1 MTRKVNC
8 SVMQGPCFPAQ
19 LEQRGATLV
28 VTMIMLVLITILGF
42 GAMQTSTMQERM
54 SGNLRDKNISFQA
67 AEAGLRD
74 REGWLLSLRKLPN
87 SIDSSP
93 VEYGTESTVNL
104 SGVLSDPM
112 ALVEEKYFI
121 PDSLDIGFEPKKGRD
136 LYRVESRGG
145 GQTEYSET
153 ALETIYAKRFH

>member
-1 MTRKVNC
+1 MIRTKGSSLMTGAIIQSRFRQ
-8 SVMQGPCFPAQ
+8 QGV
-19 LEQRGATLV
+19 TLV

-42 GAMQTSTMQERM
+42 SAMQTTTMQERM

-74 REGWLLSLRKLPN
+74 REGWLLSLTKLPD
-87 SIDSSP
+87 SIDSNP
-93 VEYGTESTVNL
+93 VEYGTADVVNL
-104 SGVLSDPM
+104 GGVLKDPS
-112 ALVEEKYFI
+112 ALIEEKYFI

-145 GQTEYSET
+145 GQSEYAET